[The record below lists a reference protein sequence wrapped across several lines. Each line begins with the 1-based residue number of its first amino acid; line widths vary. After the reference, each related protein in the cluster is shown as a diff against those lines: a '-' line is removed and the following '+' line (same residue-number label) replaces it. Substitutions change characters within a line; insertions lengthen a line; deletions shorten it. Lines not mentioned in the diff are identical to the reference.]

1 MYKKFVFY
9 KCCLYNYFYKDV
21 LCTINFLIFSSTFR
35 KGIVKYFINL
45 FFKATTPP
53 CFSNYKVEIKDTIL
67 GGGDTCTGFPS
78 RPIAMQLH
86 LSMHTLIGVKTGW
99 EGRSKYFAWFVYT
112 TKEKSGV
119 RSTIF
124 LKLLK

>member
-1 MYKKFVFY
+1 MHNTLHSNK
-9 KCCLYNYFYKDV
+9 NY
-21 LCTINFLIFSSTFR
+21 
-35 KGIVKYFINL
+35 VKYADSVNKQGRGI
-45 FFKATTPP
+45 TYT
-53 CFSNYKVEIKDTIL
+53 
-67 GGGDTCTGFPS
+67 GDTCTGFPS

-119 RSTIF
+119 RSTF
-124 LKLLK
+124 F